1 MQEYWNKITNV
12 IRKFA
17 CCINKIVT
25 ACLVVPFKAYQ
36 KMISPCLPKTCRFT
50 PSCSQ
55 YMIDALRKRGPVV
68 GLIMGIW
75 RIFRCNPLGKGG
87 YDPVRSRKNGEDD
100 KFIE

>member
-1 MQEYWNKITNV
+1 MQEYWPKITDLISKIV
-12 IRKFA
+12 RW
-17 CCINKIVT
+17 INMVVT

-36 KMISPCLPKTCRFT
+36 KIISPCLPKTCRFT

-55 YMIDALRKRGPVV
+55 YMIDALRKRGPVA
-68 GLIMGIW
+68 GLILGIW

-100 KFIE
+100 QSIE